1 MGSRC
6 GSAPPCPDGRGAIA
20 GAAGARHHGGTHD
33 GLPGLLVRVRP
44 HPGLHVSPGVLPLAA
59 VFCAAPLDAGV
70 PDLLSNRRDD
80 SSDGTGVDWRSRARR
95 RPASARSR
103 APEPAR
109 GGAGARRGAVAVPR
123 SRGNGDDR
131 NPVVHVLRDEV
142 LLPDVFLGE
151 DGRVDRGDCLHPLGA
166 SARRSGQGRRGE
178 PDPPQDGC
186 PGLDVPVDDCGRRR
200 PLYRISINEEVCM
213 VRCGGFRR
221 WLALG
226 FLVFVAACFESV
238 YAQAPAPAGRGS
250 TPAGARGA
258 APAPQQP
265 RTYANMLQLMRGTL
279 YPQSNVIFTAQVQ
292 DPGSF
297 KPADHQ
303 STSSDPF
310 TSAYGGWEAV
320 ENSGMAMAE
329 TANLLLVARQCS
341 NGKPAPVQ
349 NADWQMWVQELREAS
364 MGVYKA
370 GQAKNDDVVLEAADK
385 LATACL
391 HCHAKYRNVP
401 GGVPNRC

>member
-1 MGSRC
+1 
-6 GSAPPCPDGRGAIA
+6 
-20 GAAGARHHGGTHD
+20 
-33 GLPGLLVRVRP
+33 
-44 HPGLHVSPGVLPLAA
+44 
-59 VFCAAPLDAGV
+59 
-70 PDLLSNRRDD
+70 
-80 SSDGTGVDWRSRARR
+80 
-95 RPASARSR
+95 
-103 APEPAR
+103 
-109 GGAGARRGAVAVPR
+109 
-123 SRGNGDDR
+123 
-131 NPVVHVLRDEV
+131 
-142 LLPDVFLGE
+142 
-151 DGRVDRGDCLHPLGA
+151 
-166 SARRSGQGRRGE
+166 
-178 PDPPQDGC
+178 
-186 PGLDVPVDDCGRRR
+186 
-200 PLYRISINEEVCM
+200 M
-213 VRCGGFRR
+213 VRCGAVRR

-226 FLVFVAACFESV
+226 FLVVAAACFESV
-238 YAQAPAPAGRGS
+238 YAQSPAPAGRAS
-250 TPAGARGA
+250 TPPGARGA
-258 APAPQQP
+258 APQQPP

-292 DPGSF
+292 DPASF

-329 TANLLLVARQCS
+329 TANLLLVPRQCS

-349 NADWQMWVQELREAS
+349 NADWQMWVQELRDAS
-364 MGVYKA
+364 LSVYKA